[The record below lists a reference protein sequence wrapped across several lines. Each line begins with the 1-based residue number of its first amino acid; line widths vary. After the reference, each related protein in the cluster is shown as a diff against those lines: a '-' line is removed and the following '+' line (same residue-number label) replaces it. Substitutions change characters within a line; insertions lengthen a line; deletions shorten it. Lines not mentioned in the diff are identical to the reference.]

1 MQSGAPDSKFI
12 GNAGAGRPSAQIA
25 RAFPTRPEQSRT
37 AEINVA
43 TLQLYAIWVVL
54 SIGAA
59 GALLAWWIM

>member
-1 MQSGAPDSKFI
+1 LADRG
-12 GNAGAGRPSAQIA
+12 
-25 RAFPTRPEQSRT
+25 
-37 AEINVA
+37 INVE